1 MKKNIKKYI
10 AEIGM
15 FITMILLI
23 VLTVIAYSSP
33 AYKKKEASEDYEIIR
48 YKQDYADV
56 ETNEIETHKAAE
68 EETTAKT
75 KYYQVPL
82 DTVLQDYIFTL
93 CEREH
98 INPAFIIAI
107 IERESNYCSTA
118 VGDYGNSIGLMQIN
132 LRWQKGR
139 CEQLGVY
146 DLTDPRQNVT
156 VGLDVLHEL
165 FEQSE
170 DLTWVLMAYNGGPEY
185 ADNKIQN
192 GIYETEYTHYVIERM
207 QELDAERE

>member
-1 MKKNIKKYI
+1 MKKNIKKHI
-10 AEIGM
+10 AEISM
-15 FITMILLI
+15 FITMILLT

-33 AYKKKEASEDYEIIR
+33 AYEKKETSEDYEIIR

-56 ETNEIETHKAAE
+56 ETNEIETYMAAA

-118 VGDYGNSIGLMQIN
+118 VGDNGNSLGFMQIN
-132 LRWQKGR
+132 TCWQSERMNK
-139 CEQLGVY
+139 LGIT
-146 DLTDPRQNVT
+146 DLFSPIQNVT
-156 VGLDVLHEL
+156 IGIDIISEL
-165 FEQSE
+165 TKSSE
-170 DLTWVLMAYNGGPEY
+170 DMCWILQAYNGGIEY
-185 ADNKIQN
+185 ANNNFRNQKYNTD
-192 GIYETEYTHYVIERM
+192 YTDYVIERM